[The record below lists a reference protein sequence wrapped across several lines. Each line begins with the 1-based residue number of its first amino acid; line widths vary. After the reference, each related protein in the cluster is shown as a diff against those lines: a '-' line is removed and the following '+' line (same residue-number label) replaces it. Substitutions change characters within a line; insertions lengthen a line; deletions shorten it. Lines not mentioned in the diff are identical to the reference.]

1 MNLTKHLNT
10 CHFKR
15 YKCITNCCTLYSW
28 EGMRTSKE
36 TYIILGLQHYL
47 THEMKNK
54 RWPTTTT
61 HFETTKRPLQHHMT
75 FEGISDFVYLD
86 SMNCFAK
93 IHLPTDCWISHSW
106 TASYLTH
113 LWFTGE
119 KKWCNGWKRMKDPWG
134 VTADMLWMT
143 PLKITIFN
151 TYSQGIKKRVDK
163 TSILSPFTLWRVAV

>member
-86 SMNCFAK
+86 SMNC
-93 IHLPTDCWISHSW
+93 LPKFI
-106 TASYLTH
+106 YLLIAGFPTVELLH
-113 LWFTGE
+113 TWHIFGSPE
-119 KKWCNGWKRMKDPWG
+119 KKMVQRMKEDERPMRRNSGHAMDDP
-134 VTADMLWMT
+134 LENHY
-143 PLKITIFN
+143 IQYIF
-151 TYSQGIKKRVDK
+151 TRDQKKG
-163 TSILSPFTLWRVAV
+163 W